1 MREAELLSIANMFAD
16 VVFDESGWIPAL
28 ARFADAT
35 GSARGQIIGFGGP
48 VAIPFNHITE
58 FTEGGLE
65 EFAAIGGGDPGINWR
80 VAAGFGGGVLEVL
93 SERDYLA
100 VKPLLAHNVYEEF
113 VHRYDL
119 PFGCQTNLFMEEG
132 SLVGLAMLRSA
143 RDGPTTARDRAVFAR
158 IAPDVRR
165 AVRLSQML
173 EQQGAQLV
181 AGTLETM
188 ALAAVVCDAF
198 GSVRAM
204 TPRAETCLDGRLPVR
219 LGGGRLQGRTAEDA
233 AAIASAL
240 AMATGSEPGAG
251 VSSTILVGAGDRV
264 VVLSFLALPK
274 RDYSFGFAPRAV
286 MVVRQGAGAA
296 GIAPSLM
303 GSLYGL
309 TASETDIVRSF
320 LAGHSRDRIAAE
332 RGVSLST
339 VQSQLKIVFR
349 KVGVRR
355 EVELAI
361 KLAAFAADDAA

>member
-1 MREAELLSIANMFAD
+1 M
-16 VVFDESGWIPAL
+16 
-28 ARFADAT
+28 
-35 GSARGQIIGFGGP
+35 
-48 VAIPFNHITE
+48 
-58 FTEGGLE
+58 
-65 EFAAIGGGDPGINWR
+65 AA
-80 VAAGFGGGVLEVL
+80 
-93 SERDYLA
+93 
-100 VKPLLAHNVYEEF
+100 
-113 VHRYDL
+113 
-119 PFGCQTNLFMEEG
+119 
-132 SLVGLAMLRSA
+132 
-143 RDGPTTARDRAVFAR
+143 
-158 IAPDVRR
+158 
-165 AVRLSQML
+165 
-173 EQQGAQLV
+173 
-181 AGTLETM
+181 
-188 ALAAVVCDAF
+188 
-198 GSVRAM
+198 
-204 TPRAETCLDGRLPVR
+204 
-219 LGGGRLQGRTAEDA
+219 
-233 AAIASAL
+233 
-240 AMATGSEPGAG
+240 GSEPGAG